1 MTLIEVMGKFSEA
14 LMNRNS
20 AAAVEAA
27 IQDLVETLNATYV
40 AHPVVEAAPAATA
53 AQPEASDESQST
65 VSQGDKASPAQAGV
79 AAEAGH
85 GSATSADF

>member
-14 LMNRNS
+14 LINRNNT
-20 AAAVEAA
+20 AAVEAA

-40 AHPVVEAAPAATA
+40 AHPVVEAAPAADA

-65 VSQGDKASPAQAGV
+65 VSQGDKANPSKAGSRT
-79 AAEAGH
+79 EAGD